1 MGSKDNQPTVRP
13 SVLLKKYFQF
23 EPTNGQNEFFNLM
36 DGFLTDQDTDGA
48 TFVLR
53 GYAGTG
59 KTSLISALVKLLPRI
74 KMKSMLLAPTG
85 RAAKVMGNYSQKSAF
100 TIHKIIYKPKDQA
113 GDMGGGFDLVKNYY
127 QNTLFIVDE
136 ASMLSDESMGSRSL
150 LRDLIHYVFQGV
162 GNKLILVG
170 DTAQLPPVGSV
181 LSPALERDY
190 LVRHF
195 RLKVSMIKL
204 TEVMRQQLE
213 SGILYNATFLRD
225 QVKAKNPV
233 IYFQTKGFKDFF
245 KMTGERLEDGLRYA
259 YDKYGTENTAIVTRS
274 NKSAVQ
280 YNQYIRRTIHFFDE
294 EISAG
299 DLLMIVKNNYTY
311 MADSDK
317 VNFLAN
323 GDFVEVTKIRSFE
336 EMYGLRFATLEL
348 RLLDYPDEP
357 YFEAKVV
364 LDTLYSPHPALT
376 VEAYRELYRQVS
388 LDYMD
393 VVNKSERMELIKKDP
408 YLSALQVKFAYALTC
423 HKSQGG
429 QWDAVFV
436 DQGYLT
442 EDQVNQEYIRWLYTA
457 VTRAKKELFMV
468 NFNPKFYIYKEDSET
483 NLNDE

>member
-1 MGSKDNQPTVRP
+1 MNGKDKEGGLKP
-13 SVLLKKYFQF
+13 SFLLAKNFPF
-23 EPTNGQNEFFNLM
+23 EPTQGQKDFFQKM
-36 DGFLTDQDTDGA
+36 DSFLLQENAEGGA
-48 TFVLR
+48 FILR

-59 KTSLISALVKLLPRI
+59 KTSLISALVKILPRLKI
-74 KMKSMLLAPTG
+74 KSMLLAPTG

-100 TIHKIIYKPKDQA
+100 TIHKIIYRPKDQG
-113 GDMGGGFDLVKNYY
+113 GDLGGGFELVKNYY
-127 QNTLFIVDE
+127 KDTLFIVDE
-136 ASMLSDESMGSRSL
+136 ASMLADEVLNGRSL
-150 LRDLIHYVFQGV
+150 LRDLIHYVYQESS
-162 GNKLILVG
+162 NMLMLVG
-170 DTAQLPPVGSV
+170 DTAQLPPVGSN

-195 RLKVSMIKL
+195 RLKVDAIEL

-213 SGILYNATFLRD
+213 SGILYNATFLRN
-225 QVKAKNPV
+225 QLFSKTPEISFTVS
-233 IYFQTKGFKDFF
+233 GFKDFY

-259 YDKYGTENTAIVTRS
+259 YNKFGLENTVIITRS
-274 NKSAVQ
+274 NKNAVQ
-280 YNQYIRRTIHFFDE
+280 YNQYIRRTIHFYDD

-311 MADSDK
+311 MAESDK
-317 VNFLAN
+317 VNFIAN
-323 GDFVEVTKIRSFE
+323 GDFVEVVKIRSFE

-357 YFEAKVV
+357 YFEAKVIM
-364 LDTLYSPHPALT
+364 DTLYSPHPSLSP
-376 VEAYRELYRQVS
+376 EQYKELYRQVS
-388 LDYMD
+388 EDYQD
-393 VVNKSERMELIKKDP
+393 VANKAERMELIKKDP

-442 EDQVNQEYIRWLYTA
+442 DEMVNVEYIRWLYTA

-468 NFNPKFYIYKEDSET
+468 NFHPKFYIS
-483 NLNDE
+483 NLE

>member
-1 MGSKDNQPTVRP
+1 MNGKDKEGGLKPSFLLAKNFPFAPTQGQKDFFQKMDRF
-13 SVLLKKYFQF
+13 LLQ
-23 EPTNGQNEFFNLM
+23 ENA
-36 DGFLTDQDTDGA
+36 DGGA
-48 TFVLR
+48 FILR

-59 KTSLISALVKLLPRI
+59 KTSLISALVKTLPRLKI
-74 KMKSMLLAPTG
+74 KSMLLAPTG

-100 TIHKIIYKPKDQA
+100 TIHKIIYRPKDQG
-113 GDMGGGFDLVKNYY
+113 GDLGGGFDLVKNYY
-127 QNTLFIVDE
+127 RDTLFIVDE
-136 ASMLSDESMGSRSL
+136 ASMLADEVLNGRSL
-150 LRDLIHYVFQGV
+150 LRDLIHYVYQESS
-162 GNKLILVG
+162 NMLMLVG
-170 DTAQLPPVGSV
+170 DTAQLPPVGSN

-195 RLKVSMIKL
+195 RLKVDAIEL

-213 SGILYNATFLRD
+213 SGILYNATFLRN
-225 QVKAKNPV
+225 QLFSKTPEISFTVS
-233 IYFQTKGFKDFF
+233 GFKDFY

-259 YDKYGTENTAIVTRS
+259 YNKFGLENTVIITRS
-274 NKSAVQ
+274 NKNAVQ
-280 YNQYIRRTIHFFDE
+280 YNQYIRRTIHFYDD

-311 MADSDK
+311 MAESDK
-317 VNFLAN
+317 VNFIAN
-323 GDFVEVTKIRSFE
+323 GDFVEVVKIRSFE

-357 YFEAKVV
+357 YFEAKVIM
-364 LDTLYSPHPALT
+364 DTLYSPHPSLSP
-376 VEAYRELYRQVS
+376 EQYKELYRQVS
-388 LDYMD
+388 EDYQD
-393 VVNKSERMELIKKDP
+393 VANKAERMELIKKDP

-442 EDQVNQEYIRWLYTA
+442 DEMVNVEYIRWLYTA

-468 NFNPKFYIYKEDSET
+468 NFHPKFYIS
-483 NLNDE
+483 NLE